1 MKNSLFTDTRG
12 REIPSFDLQLGE
24 ENVLFAFRTMEEI
37 WDESGSEPDP
47 PHRHNF
53 YTIIFVKTGIGTHII
68 DYKEYDIIPGRVFFL
83 SPGQVHQVYTP
94 EKPDGLV
101 IMFTKDFLCK
111 YNISEDFL
119 SNIALFSD
127 HPEASPVDVGLEGSE
142 KLEYIGKEI
151 EQLFKRGERFVND
164 AVASWL
170 KLFLIECN
178 SAAEHLFAGNTQLL
192 ETGRSIA
199 GEFKKL
205 IEEKFHEW
213 HLVGDYSKALNI
225 TPDYLNGVL
234 KSTTGTNAKEYIQNR
249 LILEARRLGAHT
261 SLSSK
266 EIAYKLGF
274 LDPAHFSTFYKN
286 TAGETFSDFRNKPE
300 NYNR

>member
-37 WDESGSEPDP
+37 WNESGSEPDP

-53 YTIIFVKTGIGTHII
+53 YTVIFIKKGTGTHKI
-68 DYKEYDIIPGRVFFL
+68 DYYEYDIISGRVFFL

-94 EKPDGLV
+94 EKPDGFV

-119 SNIALFSD
+119 SNIALFSN
-127 HPEASPVDVGLEGSE
+127 HPEASPLDIGVVGAV
-142 KLEYIGKEI
+142 KLENIGNEI
-151 EQLFKRGERFVND
+151 EQLFRNGERFVNE

-178 SAAEHLFAGNTQLL
+178 SAAEHLFAGNTQLM
-192 ETGRSIA
+192 ETGRSIS

-205 IEEKFHEW
+205 VEDKFNEW
-213 HLVGDYSKALNI
+213 HLVGDYSRALNI
-225 TPDYLNGVL
+225 TSDYLNNVI
-234 KSTTGTNAKEYIQNR
+234 KSTTGTNAKVYIQNR

-261 SLSSK
+261 ALSSK

-274 LDPAHFSTFYKN
+274 LDPAHFSVFYKN
-286 TAGETFSDFRNKPE
+286 TAGETFTDFRNKSE